1 MKSLYDIVVV
11 EDHDLTRIGLRT
23 TLEAVPD
30 FRVVGEA
37 ADGVKGLE
45 AITERRPDVAVID
58 LGLPGM
64 DGIELTRRALS
75 AVPELRVLILTMHAL
90 VAEVLAAL
98 AAGADAY
105 ALKNASPEMIVS
117 AVRIAAEG
125 GAYFDPRIAGAVLR
139 HFGSQPDREAESP
152 LTPRETEVLRMIAD
166 GRGNNEIAEELGL
179 GFGTVKGHVR
189 DILEKLAAADRA
201 QAAVIALR
209 RGLIS

>member
-1 MKSLYDIVVV
+1 MSYAIVVV

-30 FRVVGEA
+30 FRIVGEA
-37 ADGVKGLE
+37 ANGISGLE
-45 AITERRPDVAVID
+45 VITKQRPDVAVID

-75 AVPELRVLILTMHAL
+75 AVPELRVLILTMHDL
-90 VAEVLAAL
+90 ESEVLAAL

-105 ALKNASPEMIVS
+105 AIKNASPEMIVA

-125 GAYFDPRIAGAVLR
+125 GAYFDPQIAGVVLR
-139 HFGSQPDREAESP
+139 HFGCRSDRSVDSP
-152 LTPRETEVLRMIAD
+152 LTVRETAVLRMIAE
-166 GRGNNEIAEELGL
+166 GRGNSEIAEELALGL
-179 GFGTVKGHVR
+179 GTIKGHVR

>member
-1 MKSLYDIVVV
+1 MKSPYDIVIV

-23 TLEAVPD
+23 TLEAAPD
-30 FRVVGEA
+30 LRVVGEA
-37 ADGVKGLE
+37 ADGISGLE
-45 AITERRPDVAVID
+45 VLTERKPHVAVID
-58 LGLPGM
+58 LGLPGI
-64 DGIELTRRALS
+64 DGIELTRRAL
-75 AVPELRVLILTMHAL
+75 AVLPSLRVLILTMHDL
-90 VAEVLAAL
+90 ESEVLAAL

-105 ALKNASPEMIVS
+105 ALKNASPETIVA

-139 HFGSQPDREAESP
+139 HFGSQPDRQTDSP

-166 GRGNNEIAEELGL
+166 GRGNNEIAETLNL

>member
-1 MKSLYDIVVV
+1 MSHAIVVV
-11 EDHDLTRIGLRT
+11 EDHDLTRIGLLT
-23 TLEAVPD
+23 TLEAERD
-30 FRVVGEA
+30 FRIVGEA
-37 ADGVKGLE
+37 ADGVSGLE
-45 AITERRPDVAVID
+45 VITRQRPDVAVID

-64 DGIELTRRALS
+64 DGIDLTRRALS
-75 AVPELRVLILTMHAL
+75 AVPELRVLILTMHDL
-90 VAEVLAAL
+90 ESEVFAAL

-105 ALKNASPEMIVS
+105 ALKNASSQTIIT

-139 HFGSQPDREAESP
+139 QFGSRPDREADSP
-152 LTPRETEVLRMIAD
+152 LTSRETQVLRMIAD
-166 GRGNNEIAEELGL
+166 GRGNNEIAEELSL

-189 DILEKLAAADRA
+189 DILDKLAAADRA

>member
-1 MKSLYDIVVV
+1 MSYAIVVV

-30 FRVVGEA
+30 FRIVGEA
-37 ADGVKGLE
+37 EDGVSGLE
-45 AITERRPDVAVID
+45 VITRQRPDVAVID

-64 DGIELTRRALS
+64 DGIALTRRALFV
-75 AVPELRVLILTMHAL
+75 VPELRVLILTMHDL
-90 VAEVLAAL
+90 ESEVLAAL

-105 ALKNASPEMIVS
+105 ALKNASPDMIVA

-125 GAYFDPRIAGAVLR
+125 GAYFDPQIAGVVLR
-139 HFGSQPDREAESP
+139 HFGCQSERSADSP
-152 LTPRETEVLRMIAD
+152 LTVRETEVLRMIAE
-166 GRGNNEIAEELGL
+166 GRGNSEIAEELALGL
-179 GFGTVKGHVR
+179 GTIKGHVR

>member
-1 MKSLYDIVVV
+1 MSYSIVVV

-37 ADGVKGLE
+37 EDGVSGLE
-45 AITERRPDVAVID
+45 VIARLRPDVAVID
-58 LGLPGM
+58 LGLPGL
-64 DGIELTRRALS
+64 DGVELTRQAS
-75 AVPELRVLILTMHAL
+75 SVVPDMRVLILTMHDL
-90 VAEVLAAL
+90 ESEVLAAL

-105 ALKNASPEMIVS
+105 ALKNASPETIVA

-125 GAYFDPRIAGAVLR
+125 GAYFDPQIAGAVLR
-139 HFGSQPDREAESP
+139 HFGSRQERAADSP

-166 GRGNNEIAEELGL
+166 GRGNTEIADELHL

-189 DILEKLAAADRA
+189 EILEKLAAADRA
-201 QAAVIALR
+201 QAAAIALR